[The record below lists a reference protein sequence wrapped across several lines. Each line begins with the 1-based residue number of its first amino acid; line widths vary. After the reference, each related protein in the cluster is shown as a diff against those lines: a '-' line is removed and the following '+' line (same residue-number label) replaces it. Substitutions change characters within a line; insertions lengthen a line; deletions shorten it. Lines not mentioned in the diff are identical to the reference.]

1 MTRFVS
7 WLVVNALAL
16 GAAIWLFDGI
26 TLRGATTTDRV
37 VTLVVVGGIFGVI
50 TSVVKPVLK
59 VISFPFI
66 LLSLGLLLLVIN
78 ALMLLLTSWVAG
90 QLDLG
95 FPVSGFWVAV
105 FGSIVISL
113 ADMVLGALVPDG
125 DR

>member
-66 LLSLGLLLLVIN
+66 LVSLGLLLLVIN

-95 FPVSGFWVAV
+95 FHVSGFWVAV

>member
-1 MTRFVS
+1 MMRFVS

-16 GAAIWLFDGI
+16 GAATWLFDGI

-37 VTLVVVGGIFGVI
+37 VTLVVVGAIFGI
-50 TSVVKPVLK
+50 ISSVVKPVLK
-59 VISFPFI
+59 FLSFPFI
-66 LLSLGLLLLVIN
+66 ILTLGLLLLVIN

-95 FPVSGFWVAV
+95 FHVTGFWVAV

-113 ADMVLGALVPDG
+113 AGMVLNAVVPDG

>member
-1 MTRFVS
+1 MTRFLS

-37 VTLVVVGGIFGVI
+37 VTLVVVGGIFGLVS
-50 TSVVKPVLK
+50 SVVKPVLK
-59 VISFPFI
+59 VLSLPFI
-66 LLSLGLLLLVIN
+66 ILTLGLLLLVIN
-78 ALMLLLTSWVAG
+78 ALMLLLTSWIAG

-95 FPVSGFWVAV
+95 FHVSGFWVAV

-113 ADMVLGALVPDG
+113 AGMVLNALMPDG

>member
-1 MTRFVS
+1 MRVLA

-26 TLRGATTTDRV
+26 TLRGSTTTDRV

-50 TSVVKPVLK
+50 NSAVKPVLK
-59 VISFPFI
+59 LLSLPFI
-66 LLSLGLLLLVIN
+66 VLTLGLLLVVIN

-90 QLDLG
+90 QLGLA
-95 FPVSGFWVAV
+95 FHVSGFWVAV

-113 ADMVLGALVPDG
+113 ALMVLNALVPDG
-125 DR
+125 D

>member
-16 GAAIWLFDGI
+16 GAAIWLFDGV

-95 FPVSGFWVAV
+95 FHVSGFWVAV

>member
-95 FPVSGFWVAV
+95 FHVSGFWVAV

>member
-1 MTRFVS
+1 MTRFVG

-16 GAAIWLFDGI
+16 GAAIWLFEGI

-37 VTLVVVGGIFGVI
+37 VTLVVVGGIFGLVS
-50 TSVVKPVLK
+50 SVVKPVLK

-78 ALMLLLTSWVAG
+78 ALMLLLTSWIAG
-90 QLDLG
+90 RLDLG
-95 FPVSGFWVAV
+95 FHVSGFWVAV

-113 ADMVLGALVPDG
+113 AGMVLNAVVPDG

>member
-1 MTRFVS
+1 MTRFLS

-37 VTLVVVGGIFGVI
+37 VTLVVVGSIFGLVS
-50 TSVVKPVLK
+50 SVVKPVLK
-59 VISFPFI
+59 VLSLPFI
-66 LLSLGLLLLVIN
+66 ILTLGLLLLVIN
-78 ALMLLLTSWVAG
+78 ALMLLLTSWIAG

-95 FPVSGFWVAV
+95 FHVSGFWVAV

-113 ADMVLGALVPDG
+113 AGMVLNALMPDG

>member
-95 FPVSGFWVAV
+95 FHVSGFWVAV

-113 ADMVLGALVPDG
+113 AGMVLNALVPDG